1 MNSKLWKQEV
11 RAISKVLFS
20 FSLCHLNFPRLSPP
34 PPLDGDIDEAAEE
47 LSGGQIMYAFIRV
60 IDPNTQL
67 PKYVL
72 VNWVC
77 SHLSHVMCLSCDST
91 DWRRRPHVTER
102 RLFSSCDRRCKILKG
117 KQEEAST
124 HTHTLTHSL
133 THSFIHSFTH
143 SFIHSFIH
151 SLY

>member
-20 FSLCHLNFPRLSPP
+20 FSICHLNFLRLSL

-72 VNWVC
+72 INWVR

-102 RLFSSCDRRCKILKG
+102 CLLSSCD
-117 KQEEAST
+117 
-124 HTHTLTHSL
+124 
-133 THSFIHSFTH
+133 
-143 SFIHSFIH
+143 
-151 SLY
+151 